1 MKNFLKKHWKTL
13 IPIVLLIFF
22 ILIIYDVSSSE
33 TIKQWN
39 SKQISK
45 ITLGD
50 ITILLL
56 AHAYI
61 NRSECN
67 CNDKK

>member
-50 ITILLL
+50 IAILIL

-61 NRSECN
+61 SRSECN

>member
-1 MKNFLKKHWKTL
+1 MKNFLKEHWRTIIPLAL
-13 IPIVLLIFF
+13 IIFF
-22 ILIIYDVSSSE
+22 ILIICNVSYPE
-33 TIKQWN
+33 TITQWN
-39 SKQISK
+39 DKQISK

-50 ITILLL
+50 IAILIL

-61 NRSECN
+61 SRSECN

>member
-50 ITILLL
+50 IAILLL